1 MEPPS
6 GLAGWRDRRRPRW
19 YLAHASLNARIAPP
33 SCVPVEAAMLLTF
46 PHRRSAAADRAW
58 DAPYFSTFSVMMPMS
73 GFKDE
78 KSATVGDI
86 EQLR

>member
-1 MEPPS
+1 
-6 GLAGWRDRRRPRW
+6 
-19 YLAHASLNARIAPP
+19 
-33 SCVPVEAAMLLTF
+33 MLLTY
-46 PHRRSAAADRAW
+46 PTAAALLLIALGMFL
-58 DAPYFSTFSVMMPMS
+58 AVSTFSVVTPMS

>member
-1 MEPPS
+1 
-6 GLAGWRDRRRPRW
+6 
-19 YLAHASLNARIAPP
+19 
-33 SCVPVEAAMLLTF
+33 MLLTF